1 MRNGLGIVRRM
12 CVIRRG
18 WRTGPALRSIGRM
31 PIVGLGR
38 EDDLRTDHSSG
49 YMVEGD
55 EVKVRRIESGRERV
69 RV

>member
-1 MRNGLGIVRRM
+1 
-12 CVIRRG
+12 
-18 WRTGPALRSIGRM
+18 M